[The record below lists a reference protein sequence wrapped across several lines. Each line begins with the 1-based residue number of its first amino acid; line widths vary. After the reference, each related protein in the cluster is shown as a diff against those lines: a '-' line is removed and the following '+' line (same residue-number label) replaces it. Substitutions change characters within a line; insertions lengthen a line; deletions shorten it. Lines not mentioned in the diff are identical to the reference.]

1 MKPKHSSTGSVALEV
16 EWKKAAIDDLIDMV
30 DYISDENPEA
40 AQRLLDDI
48 AIKAANLPLHP
59 KIYRQGRVAG
69 TREMV
74 VHENY
79 VVVYTESAKAI
90 SILRVLHAAQSW
102 PPG

>member
-1 MKPKHSSTGSVALEV
+1 MLEV
-16 EWKKAAIDDLIDMV
+16 EWKEAAIDDLIDMV
-30 DYISDENPEA
+30 DYTSDENPEA

-48 AIKAANLPLHP
+48 AIKAANLSLHP

-90 SILRVLHAAQSW
+90 SILPVLHAAQSW

>member
-1 MKPKHSSTGSVALEV
+1 MLEV
-16 EWKKAAIDDLIDMV
+16 EWKDAAIRKLRNGFTMASRSRQLTYR
-30 DYISDENPEA
+30 YI
-40 AQRLLDDI
+40 Q
-48 AIKAANLPLHP
+48 

-79 VVVYTESAKAI
+79 LVVYTERAKAI

-102 PPG
+102 PPD